1 MYKIQTKYPSL
12 RACILLLLLVMLSG
26 VTQAQQVVVS
36 MKMDTVQMLIGE
48 QLGLTT
54 SVVEIGRA
62 ACRERV

>member
-12 RACILLLLLVMLSG
+12 RACILLLLLGMLSG
-26 VTQAQQVVVS
+26 VTLAQQVVVS

-54 SVVEIGRA
+54 SVVARPG
-62 ACRERV
+62 C